1 MISYSKLKLVI
12 QGLNM
17 SFKARILKLEIART
31 SNPLY
36 SKYRMRQVLLTCQKV

>member
-12 QGLNM
+12 KGLNM

-31 SNPLY
+31 SNP
-36 SKYRMRQVLLTCQKV
+36 